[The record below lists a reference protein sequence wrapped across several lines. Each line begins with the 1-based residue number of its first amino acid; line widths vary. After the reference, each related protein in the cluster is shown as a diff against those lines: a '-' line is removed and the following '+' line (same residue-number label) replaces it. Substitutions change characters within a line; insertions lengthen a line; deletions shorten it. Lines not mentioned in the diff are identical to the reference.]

1 MTVREWCNFN
11 ASILVQNRLVFY
23 LWERD
28 KLQSIESAG
37 NGGEIGRAE
46 LSIPEALA
54 LFGKYELLAVF
65 PGNHYEAKPFFVL
78 HVRAKYWRG
87 NGGKFAKHKEGD
99 PGDG

>member
-11 ASILVQNRLVFY
+11 ASILVQKQLIFY

-28 KLQSIESAG
+28 KVPCIESARS
-37 NGGEIGRAE
+37 GGEIGRAQ

-54 LFGKYELLAVF
+54 LFGKYELIGVF
-65 PGNHYEAKPFFVL
+65 PGDPYEAKLFFVL

-87 NGGKFAKHKEGD
+87 NGGKFVKHKEGD
-99 PGDG
+99 SGDG